1 MKLLLVSMPSI
12 HVVRWIENL
21 KDTTIDLYWFDILNR
36 GALQTEVNLTQITN
50 WHKRKRSPIKGE
62 YWLSKKLPSLHQK
75 IQPFLE
81 VTVEEKFR
89 EILNSVQ
96 PDVVHSFEMHS
107 STIPVL
113 KVMNDF
119 PKIKWVYS
127 CWGSDLFYYQNFP
140 KKNIQIKAALHRINY
155 LHTDCQRDYEIAKQL
170 GFAGKHLGII
180 PGGTGFKL
188 SELEAFKKSH
198 NSRNTI
204 VVKGYQH
211 HVGRGLNI
219 VKALHQIDKE
229 IERHNLKVVVFGA
242 HQPIIDYIVQN
253 QLSYTYFDRQG
264 LSHQELLKL
273 MGESLI
279 YIGNSTSDGMPN
291 TLLEAIVMGAFPIQ
305 SNPGNVTSEII
316 QNAINGLLIENPNS
330 VDEITRHV
338 LLAINSKEML
348 ENAVVANQEIA
359 ITQLDYDVNKQKVI
373 DLYLQIEK
381 ELCE

>member
-1 MKLLLVSMPSI
+1 MKLLLLSMPSI

-36 GALQTEVNLTQITN
+36 GELATEVNLVQITN

-89 EILNSVQ
+89 EILQSIQ

-107 STIPVL
+107 STIPIL

-119 PKIKWVYS
+119 PSIKWVYS

-140 KKNIQIKAALHRINY
+140 QKNTQIKATLQRINY
-155 LHTDCQRDYEIAKQL
+155 MHTDCQRDYEIAKQL
-170 GFAGKHLGII
+170 GFTGKHLGII
-180 PGGTGFKL
+180 PGGTGYKL
-188 SELEAFKKSH
+188 AELEAYKKPH
-198 NSRNTI
+198 NSRNI
-204 VVKGYQH
+204 ILVKGYQH
-211 HVGRGLNI
+211 HVGRGINI
-219 VKALHQIDKE
+219 IKALHQINAKVE
-229 IERHNLKVVVFGA
+229 QNNLKVVVFGA
-242 HQPIIDYIVQN
+242 HQPVIDYINQN
-253 QLSYTYFDRQG
+253 QLKYEYFDRHG
-264 LSHQELLKL
+264 LSHQELLQL

-279 YIGNSTSDGMPN
+279 CIGNSTSDGMPN

-316 QNAINGLLIENPNS
+316 QNAINGLLIENPDS
-330 VDEITRHV
+330 VEEIASHV
-338 LLAINSKEML
+338 FSAINSKEML
-348 ENAVVANQEIA
+348 ENAVVVNQQIA
-359 ITQLDYDVNKQKVI
+359 INRLEYALNKQKVI